1 MKEKYL
7 ESGGLRLAEWKEW
20 KEIMCSWLQLRDLA
34 HSEHFEWNPFVINF
48 YRQKENLKFSRCA
61 QI

>member
-7 ESGGLRLAEWKEW
+7 GSGGLRLAEWKE
-20 KEIMCSWLQLRDLA
+20 IMCSWFELRDLA
-34 HSEHFEWNPFVINF
+34 HSEHSEWNPLVINF
-48 YRQKENLKFSRCA
+48 YRQKENVKFSRCA